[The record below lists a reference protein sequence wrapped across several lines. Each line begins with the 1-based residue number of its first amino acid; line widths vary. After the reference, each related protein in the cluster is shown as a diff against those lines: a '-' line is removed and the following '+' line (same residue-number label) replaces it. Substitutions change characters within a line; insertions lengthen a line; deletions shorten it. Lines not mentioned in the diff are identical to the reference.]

1 MDGFADRVEAGR
13 LLGQRLAALALA
25 DPVVLALPR
34 GGVPVAAEV
43 ARALNAPLDLLL
55 VRKIGAPDQP
65 ELAVA
70 AVVDGDHPEI
80 VTDEETLGL
89 SGADDAY
96 VQAKAR
102 EALKE
107 IARRRALYLEGRPAL
122 PLAGKSVV
130 VVDDGIATG
139 TTVRAALKAL
149 RNAGAARLVLAVPV
163 APPDT
168 VAQLRGE
175 VDDLVCLFQPPYFRA
190 VGVHYGDFH
199 QIEDDEVIAL
209 LDAVRLSSSSAEG
222 RAAAARFRPG
232 RAT

>member
-13 LLGQRLAALALA
+13 LLGQRLAALALV

-43 ARALNAPLDLLL
+43 ARLLNAPLDLLL

-80 VTDEETLGL
+80 VTDEETLGM
-89 SGADDAY
+89 SGASDAY

-107 IARRRALYLEGRPAL
+107 IARRRALYLKGRAPL

-139 TTVRAALKAL
+139 TTVRAALKA
-149 RNAGAARLVLAVPV
+149 
-163 APPDT
+163 
-168 VAQLRGE
+168 
-175 VDDLVCLFQPPYFRA
+175 
-190 VGVHYGDFH
+190 
-199 QIEDDEVIAL
+199 
-209 LDAVRLSSSSAEG
+209 
-222 RAAAARFRPG
+222 
-232 RAT
+232 